1 MNKSPNESSRILLV
15 EDEDIVASFIEI
27 TLVGSRFD
35 VVHVADA
42 ESAWRELENPGADFG
57 VILLDCGLPGM
68 DGLTFLRRI
77 KENPKF
83 HHIPVVMETAADDA
97 DSLREGLAGGAYY
110 YLTKPLQPRLLL
122 AVVGAALAQHRQFI
136 EIQTGVHEAGNALIY
151 LEYGI
156 FRCRTLKDAR
166 ELAHGLTQGCPNPK
180 PVMMGLLELLLNA
193 VEHGNLGIRYEEK
206 TQLVLED
213 RWKNEVERRLEL
225 PQYRERQA
233 SVTYAKN
240 ARTLTLTLTI
250 RDQGAGFDWR
260 KYLEFDTERAFD
272 PNGRGIAMARM
283 MGFDSME
290 YQGNGNQVVVKISC
304 P

>member
-1 MNKSPNESSRILLV
+1 
-15 EDEDIVASFIEI
+15 
-27 TLVGSRFD
+27 
-35 VVHVADA
+35 
-42 ESAWRELENPGADFG
+42 
-57 VILLDCGLPGM
+57 
-68 DGLTFLRRI
+68 
-77 KENPKF
+77 
-83 HHIPVVMETAADDA
+83 
-97 DSLREGLAGGAYY
+97 
-110 YLTKPLQPRLLL
+110 
-122 AVVGAALAQHRQFI
+122 
-136 EIQTGVHEAGNALIY
+136 
-151 LEYGI
+151 
-156 FRCRTLKDAR
+156 
-166 ELAHGLTQGCPNPK
+166 
-180 PVMMGLLELLLNA
+180 MGLQELLLNA

-240 ARTLTLTLTI
+240 TRTLTLTLTI

-260 KYLEFDTERAFD
+260 KYLEFDTKRAFD

>member
-1 MNKSPNESSRILLV
+1 
-15 EDEDIVASFIEI
+15 
-27 TLVGSRFD
+27 
-35 VVHVADA
+35 
-42 ESAWRELENPGADFG
+42 
-57 VILLDCGLPGM
+57 
-68 DGLTFLRRI
+68 
-77 KENPKF
+77 
-83 HHIPVVMETAADDA
+83 
-97 DSLREGLAGGAYY
+97 
-110 YLTKPLQPRLLL
+110 
-122 AVVGAALAQHRQFI
+122 
-136 EIQTGVHEAGNALIY
+136 
-151 LEYGI
+151 
-156 FRCRTLKDAR
+156 
-166 ELAHGLTQGCPNPK
+166 
-180 PVMMGLLELLLNA
+180 MGLLELLLNA

-240 ARTLTLTLTI
+240 ARTLTLTI